1 MTYERL
7 YEQLRRRHARKRSR
21 ALGAAAVAGV
31 ASGISL
37 VWLGP
42 LNGARGLHIPLEQ
55 LSAAQA
61 GSAGPM
67 HVAQA
72 EEGCVC
78 SHGGAGGAGTA
89 GISSRRF
96 GASDAVE
103 LRPSID
109 PARTE
114 EPIAC
119 PGWLPAEGQSPKQTL
134 LALAPLR
141 PTLP

>member
-7 YEQLRRRHARKRSR
+7 YEQLRRRPARKRSR
-21 ALGAAAVAGV
+21 VLGAAAVAGV

-42 LNGARGLHIPLEQ
+42 LTGARGLHIPLKP
-55 LSAAQA
+55 LSAAQV
-61 GSAGPM
+61 GSASPTR
-67 HVAQA
+67 VAQA
-72 EEGCVC
+72 EEPCLC
-78 SHGGAGGAGTA
+78 LRGGAGTA
-89 GISSRRF
+89 AVSSRRL

-119 PGWLPAEGQSPKQTL
+119 PGSSPAEAQSPKQAL
-134 LALAPLR
+134 LALASLR

>member
-21 ALGAAAVAGV
+21 ALVAAAVAGV

-42 LNGARGLHIPLEQ
+42 LNGARGLHISLEQSLEQ

-67 HVAQA
+67 FVAQA

-78 SHGGAGGAGTA
+78 SHGGAGTA
-89 GISSRRF
+89 GVSSRRF
-96 GASDAVE
+96 GASDA
-103 LRPSID
+103 
-109 PARTE
+109 
-114 EPIAC
+114 
-119 PGWLPAEGQSPKQTL
+119 
-134 LALAPLR
+134 
-141 PTLP
+141 

>member
-1 MTYERL
+1 MNYERL

-21 ALGAAAVAGV
+21 VLVAAAVAGV

-42 LNGARGLHIPLEQ
+42 LNGAHGLRTPLEQ

-67 HVAQA
+67 RVAQA

-78 SHGGAGGAGTA
+78 SQGGAGTA
-89 GISSRRF
+89 GISSGGF
-96 GASDAVE
+96 GASHAVE

-109 PARTE
+109 PARTKK
-114 EPIAC
+114 PIAC
-119 PGWLPAEGQSPKQTL
+119 RGSSPAEGQ
-134 LALAPLR
+134 
-141 PTLP
+141 

>member
-21 ALGAAAVAGV
+21 ALVAAAVAGV

-42 LNGARGLHIPLEQ
+42 LNGAHGLHITLEQ

-67 HVAQA
+67 RVAQA

-78 SHGGAGGAGTA
+78 SQGGAGTA
-89 GISSRRF
+89 GVSSKRF

-119 PGWLPAEGQSPKQTL
+119 PGSSPAEGQSPEVRV
-134 LALAPLR
+134 LAFASLR

>member
-7 YEQLRRRHARKRSR
+7 YEQLRRRHARKRLR
-21 ALGAAAVAGV
+21 ALVAAAVAGV

-42 LNGARGLHIPLEQ
+42 LNGAHRLRTPLEQ

-67 HVAQA
+67 RVAQA

-78 SHGGAGGAGTA
+78 SQGGAGTA

-96 GASDAVE
+96 GASHAVE

-134 LALAPLR
+134 LTLASLR

>member
-1 MTYERL
+1 MT
-7 YEQLRRRHARKRSR
+7 YEQLREQLRCRHARKRSR
-21 ALGAAAVAGV
+21 ALVAAAVAGV

-37 VWLGP
+37 VGLGP
-42 LNGARGLHIPLEQ
+42 LNGARGLRTPLEQ

-61 GSAGPM
+61 GSASPM
-67 HVAQA
+67 RVAQG

-89 GISSRRF
+89 GFSSRRF

-114 EPIAC
+114 DPLAC
-119 PGWLPAEGQSPKQTL
+119 PGLSPAEVQSPGEPV
-134 LALAPLR
+134 LALASLR

>member
-21 ALGAAAVAGV
+21 ALVAAAVAGV

-42 LNGARGLHIPLEQ
+42 LNGAHGLHIPLEQ

-67 HVAQA
+67 RVAQA
-72 EEGCVC
+72 EEPCLC
-78 SHGGAGGAGTA
+78 LRGGAGTA
-89 GISSRRF
+89 DVSSRRF

-103 LRPSID
+103 LRPSMD
-109 PARTE
+109 AARTE

-119 PGWLPAEGQSPKQTL
+119 LGSSPAEGQSPEVTV
-134 LALAPLR
+134 LASASLR

>member
-7 YEQLRRRHARKRSR
+7 YEQLRRRHARKRLR
-21 ALGAAAVAGV
+21 ALVAAAVAGV

-42 LNGARGLHIPLEQ
+42 LNGAHGLRIPLDQ
-55 LSAAQA
+55 RSAAQA
-61 GSAGPM
+61 GSAIPM
-67 HVAQA
+67 RVAQA

-89 GISSRRF
+89 EVSSRRF

-119 PGWLPAEGQSPKQTL
+119 PGSSPAEGQGPKQSL
-134 LALAPLR
+134 LALASLR